1 MILKCKVHCWALPE
15 EEAEDLNIPD
25 PGAWLKAAFD
35 LRQVKAIKHAVD
47 DITDPLY
54 YCTTL
59 YFIGGDT
66 YTIDVPYDTV
76 FDLWHKAQGCGVYQV
91 SDKELDF

>member
-15 EEAEDLNIPD
+15 DEVEQMNIPD

-47 DITDPLY
+47 EITDPLY

-59 YFIGGDT
+59 YFIGGDSF
-66 YTIDVPYDTV
+66 TIDVPYDTV
-76 FDLWHKAQGCGVYQV
+76 FDLWQKTLDLPVKENIE
-91 SDKELDF
+91 KELDF